1 MVMGRIGQ
9 TRHAKTPK
17 KNTKMNDK
25 ALDKFVTTI
34 GECQKI
40 VSDLQKAVDN
50 HLDKDPDKINWA
62 DVGDA
67 QRPLSDL
74 REIREY
80 VK

>member
-1 MVMGRIGQ
+1 M
-9 TRHAKTPK
+9 P
-17 KNTKMNDK
+17 NEN